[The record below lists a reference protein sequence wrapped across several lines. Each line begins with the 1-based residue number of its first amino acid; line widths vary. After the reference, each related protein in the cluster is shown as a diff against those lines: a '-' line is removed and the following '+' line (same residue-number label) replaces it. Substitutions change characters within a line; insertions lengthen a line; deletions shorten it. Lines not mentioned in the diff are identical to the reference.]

1 MTLSQRLT
9 RAGLTFLLLGSVAA
23 VMPQQIDTATADD
36 QTCTNGNHYR
46 LTDNP
51 TGTTDHVPASVVSGS
66 SQSFYVYQ
74 SLDGSNKSYKPFTP
88 LSFSPSTNFPGNS
101 SGNQF
106 TGTASN
112 TGSTDA
118 TGTLQ
123 AAFPGGTL
131 SVSFTIPG
139 NAPQNVMATPSK
151 TVKQATIAYSSVT
164 GATGYRINRGT
175 ASGSISDS
183 MNTTSTSFDYPASAG
198 NTKYYYTVQ
207 AKIGNS
213 TTYGSASAEVSADT
227 IPTRTQQ
234 PSTTSSAK
242 TPGTINVSWQNSAQD
257 GSAEAVTYDLQ
268 RSDAGAAYKTIAP
281 GLTSPSYSDTGL
293 TSGTAYQYVVIAK
306 NSVGFD
312 ASGSTPSNSRN
323 AP

>member
-1 MTLSQRLT
+1 M
-9 RAGLTFLLLGSVAA
+9 
-23 VMPQQIDTATADD
+23 
-36 QTCTNGNHYR
+36 
-46 LTDNP
+46 
-51 TGTTDHVPASVVSGS
+51 
-66 SQSFYVYQ
+66 
-74 SLDGSNKSYKPFTP
+74 
-88 LSFSPSTNFPGNS
+88 SFSPSANFPGTS

-106 TGTASN
+106 TGTANN
-112 TGSTDA
+112 TGTTDA

-151 TVKQATIAYSSVT
+151 TVKQATISYSPVT
-164 GATGYRINRGT
+164 NATTYRINRGT
-175 ASGSISDS
+175 TSGGESTTNSP
-183 MNTTSTSFDYPASAG
+183 TTSATSYDYAASAG

-227 IPTRTQQ
+227 IPTRTPQ

-242 TPGTINVSWQNSAQD
+242 TPGTINVSWQNSASD

-281 GLTSPSYSDTGL
+281 DLKSPSYSDTGL

-306 NSVGFD
+306 NNVGFD
-312 ASGSTPSNSRN
+312 STGSTASNSRN